1 MHAHIAGYNAAAA
14 AVWGSGAA
22 QPAPALIDA
31 GALSLVPAV
40 FNAID
45 RSLRLRAGVLCDD
58 VRACRCGCSRSRAVA
73 VVDAGVWLCVLACG
87 ACVLSRI

>member
-14 AVWGSGAA
+14 AAWGSGAA

-45 RSLRLRAGVLCDD
+45 RSLRLLAGVL
-58 VRACRCGCSRSRAVA
+58 
-73 VVDAGVWLCVLACG
+73 
-87 ACVLSRI
+87 

>member
-1 MHAHIAGYNAAAA
+1 MHAHITGYNSVAA

-45 RSLRLRAGVLCDD
+45 RSLRLLAGVL
-58 VRACRCGCSRSRAVA
+58 
-73 VVDAGVWLCVLACG
+73 
-87 ACVLSRI
+87 